1 MSTGISRYFI
11 GVWMVVFTMLFAGN
25 AMATDTVPAA
35 SGVVTKADSALKQV
49 DKAIVDGVKKEGDKH
64 GEKGFDVTEEI
75 GQHITDNYR
84 WHIIGHVYFPGILVL
99 YSPAE
104 GLSVFPSTSFEEGK
118 EEGTLVHGAYVYS
131 PEKTSH
137 RLVRADGAQ
146 FYDFSITKNVE
157 AMFFSVIILVLVFIA
172 AANGYSKRKGK
183 APKGIQ
189 SAMEPLIIFIRDD
202 VAKSSIG
209 EAKYKK
215 YVPYLLT
222 VFFFIWLNN
231 MMGLVPIIPGG
242 ANVTGS
248 LAVTLVLA
256 AISLILILGSTNKH
270 YWAHILNPPGIPA
283 PVKVILVPIEIIGIL
298 SKPFALMIR
307 LFANM
312 VGGHIVLVSIVS
324 LIFIFKPMLGTG
336 GAIGVSIGS
345 VAFLVFLYMI
355 KIFVAA
361 LQAYIFTL
369 LTALFIGQAVE
380 EPAHHH

>member
-1 MSTGISRYFI
+1 
-11 GVWMVVFTMLFAGN
+11 
-25 AMATDTVPAA
+25 
-35 SGVVTKADSALKQV
+35 
-49 DKAIVDGVKKEGDKH
+49 
-64 GEKGFDVTEEI
+64 
-75 GQHITDNYR
+75 
-84 WHIIGHVYFPGILVL
+84 
-99 YSPAE
+99 
-104 GLSVFPSTSFEEGK
+104 
-118 EEGTLVHGAYVYS
+118 
-131 PEKTSH
+131 
-137 RLVRADGAQ
+137 
-146 FYDFSITKNVE
+146 
-157 AMFFSVIILVLVFIA
+157 
-172 AANGYSKRKGK
+172 
-183 APKGIQ
+183 
-189 SAMEPLIIFIRDD
+189 
-202 VAKSSIG
+202 
-209 EAKYKK
+209 
-215 YVPYLLT
+215 
-222 VFFFIWLNN
+222 
-231 MMGLVPIIPGG
+231 MGLVPIIPGG
-242 ANVTGS
+242 ANVTGN